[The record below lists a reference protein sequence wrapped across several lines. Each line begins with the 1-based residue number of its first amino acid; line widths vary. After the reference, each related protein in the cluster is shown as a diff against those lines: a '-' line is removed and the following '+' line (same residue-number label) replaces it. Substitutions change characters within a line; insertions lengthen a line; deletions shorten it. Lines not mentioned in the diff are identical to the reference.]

1 MSESRRHRHSR
12 AESAFREESVVFR
25 NSAGLLLRGT
35 LLYRWSE
42 SPFSSPQHAQHAH
55 NSHKAH
61 HYSTPYSP
69 APISTVPPPFPFSIA
84 STPSSSPPSD
94 SSHPNS
100 TTLSPSTPSAL
111 STALA
116 DLKIDTPTLSRAS
129 SRNSSPVGSPQHAVR
144 RTNGSLSVTA
154 SPPSTYH
161 PVAGSGGPP
170 SPSFASAL
178 TPPQAASAQLVLQQQ
193 PPATPPLSSTPQPVP
208 LPAPAPRVVIVC
220 HGMAVH
226 SQWGFIPELC
236 DSMLKEVAGLS
247 AVFRFDFT
255 GCGQSEGD
263 FDFGGYSKQLD
274 DIHCAVAAMRSR
286 GYAAHALV
294 GHSMGGNC
302 ALLYASS
309 HHDIPNIVNINGRY
323 QMTRGLPFGPEQ
335 LTALQQQ
342 GWFIW
347 KPRGATLDTVKVT
360 QETINERLSLD
371 MDCVRRIATKDEYGH
386 YRVRVL
392 TVHGNN
398 DAVVPVQDAHQY
410 AELINNHTLRTLD
423 DCDHNYSTQQ
433 AKLMLVTT
441 VCEWMSREA
450 ASEKRHSTGALNAAD
465 SGHSSPNRSST
476 LPPPHPHPIHSTPVQ
491 TSVTAAAL
499 PTSAS
504 TSAISAIS
512 PTTSSPLSTSPSS
525 SSALAKGLLSHRRSP
540 SL

>member
-1 MSESRRHRHSR
+1 MSDVRRSRHSR
-12 AESAFREESVVFR
+12 AESAFREEPIAFR

-35 LLYRWSE
+35 LLYRWNE
-42 SPFSSPQHAQHAH
+42 SPFSSPLHSQQQQQGGG
-55 NSHKAH
+55 HKQQPHFAPH
-61 HYSTPYSP
+61 SPTP
-69 APISTVPPPFPFSIA
+69 IHTVPLFPFSVA
-84 STPSSSPPSD
+84 STPSSSPPSAC
-94 SSHPNS
+94 SQPNS

-111 STALA
+111 TTALA
-116 DLKIDTPTLSRAS
+116 DLKIDTPTLSRAT
-129 SRNSSPVGSPQHAVR
+129 SRTTSPVGSPHHVGR
-144 RTNGSLSVTA
+144 HSNGSLSLTA
-154 SPPSTYH
+154 SPTSAYH
-161 PVAGSGGPP
+161 PVAGGSSPP

-178 TPPQAASAQLVLQQQ
+178 TSPASISAQLFPAPTAPVTQ
-193 PPATPPLSSTPQPVP
+193 PPSSISHSVS
-208 LPAPAPRVVIVC
+208 LPSSAPRVVIVC

-236 DSMLKEVAGLS
+236 DGVLKEVSGVA

-255 GCGQSEGD
+255 GCGASEGE
-263 FDFGGYSKQLD
+263 FEFGGYNKQLD
-274 DIHCAVAAMRSR
+274 DIHYAVTTMRAR
-286 GYAAHALV
+286 GYAVHALV

-302 ALLYASS
+302 VLLYAAS

-335 LTALQQQ
+335 LTALQQH
-342 GWFIW
+342 GWFAW
-347 KPRGATLDTVKVT
+347 TPRGATLDSVRVT

-371 MDCVRRIATKDEYGH
+371 MDCVRRIALKDDNGH

-450 ASEKRHSTGALNAAD
+450 AGDKRQSNGAVSGAD
-465 SGHSSPNRSST
+465 SGYSSPARSAT
-476 LPPPHPHPIHSTPVQ
+476 LPPPHPNPIHSTPVHA
-491 TSVTAAAL
+491 SLTAAAL

-504 TSAISAIS
+504 FTSAIS

-525 SSALAKGLLSHRRSP
+525 SSTLAKSLLSHRRSP